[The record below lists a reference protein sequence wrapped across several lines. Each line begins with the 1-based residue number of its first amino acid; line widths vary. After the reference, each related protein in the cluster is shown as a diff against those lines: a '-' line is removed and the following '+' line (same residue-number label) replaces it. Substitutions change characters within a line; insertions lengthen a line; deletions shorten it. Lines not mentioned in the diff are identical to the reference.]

1 MSDQAMR
8 LRLYLS
14 RIDRERATLSSTH
27 CHPVSCPFASTR
39 TLVKKSQQDK
49 NQVNWYSEFG
59 FNTSSNE
66 QSRLFVGSSY
76 GELQDGESALVRP
89 EDRNSPDD

>member
-1 MSDQAMR
+1 M
-8 LRLYLS
+8 
-14 RIDRERATLSSTH
+14 
-27 CHPVSCPFASTR
+27 
-39 TLVKKSQQDK
+39 KKSQQDK

-76 GELQDGESALVRP
+76 GELQDGESALVRA